1 MSSQKK
7 NSTLEYHLKFII
19 IAKSPNEK
27 CILRKK
33 NPHYRKIVNRSTH
46 EEHQP
51 KSDTKPSIYTNFQS
65 YTTYTITNRNR
76 IIESKSSKSQNRGGT
91 HTFFGAMHQE
101 DMHREDFD
109 TGHAPDRI
117 SISAINERSY
127 QQIDVEWS
135 EWRSSTSSRGRRL
148 REHRAIL
155 SLTSSHQ
162 KDDGNEK
169 TKTRL
174 SLPRTLKRI
183 TNWHVRLKDVRP
195 NFLIKNYAARHLT
208 FLFLFF
214 SDPKKVKYGL
224 QIWR

>member
-127 QQIDVEWS
+127 QQIYVEWS
-135 EWRSSTSSRGRRL
+135 EWRRGWGFGHGRRL
-148 REHRAIL
+148 RKHRAIL
-155 SLTSSHQ
+155 SPTSSHQ

-169 TKTRL
+169 IETRL
-174 SLPRTLKRI
+174 SLPRTL
-183 TNWHVRLKDVRP
+183 
-195 NFLIKNYAARHLT
+195 
-208 FLFLFF
+208 
-214 SDPKKVKYGL
+214 
-224 QIWR
+224 